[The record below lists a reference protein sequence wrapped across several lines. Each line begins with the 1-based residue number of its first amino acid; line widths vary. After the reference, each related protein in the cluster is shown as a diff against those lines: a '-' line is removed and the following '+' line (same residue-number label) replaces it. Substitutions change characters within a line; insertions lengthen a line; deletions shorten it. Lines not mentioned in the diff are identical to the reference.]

1 MFGLNST
8 SKLFVRTFFL
18 PDNNHSLLYFLK
30 VFIYENHRRCICQF
44 LSTFAVMLKTINIL
58 NKRARF
64 DYEVIET
71 FTAGIV
77 LTGTEIKTIRLGK
90 AQITESFCEFNE
102 ANELFAINTSIEEYA
117 FGNQFNH
124 KARTERKLLLN
135 KRELK
140 NLRRSVETKGLTIV
154 PLKLFTNEKGMAKLE
169 IGLCKGKKTYDK
181 RESLKEQ
188 DTKRDLDRIKKAY
201 K

>member
-1 MFGLNST
+1 M
-8 SKLFVRTFFL
+8 
-18 PDNNHSLLYFLK
+18 
-30 VFIYENHRRCICQF
+30 Q
-44 LSTFAVMLKTINIL
+44 KTVNIL

-64 DYEVIET
+64 DYEIIEK

-77 LTGTEIKTIRLGK
+77 LAGTEIKSIRLGK
-90 AQITESFCEFNE
+90 ANITESFCEFSGT
-102 ANELFAINTSIEEYA
+102 ELFAINTYIEEYA
-117 FGNQFNH
+117 YGNQFNH
-124 KARTERKLLLN
+124 KSRSERKLLLN

-140 NLRRSVETKGLTIV
+140 GLARSVQAKGLTII

-188 DTKRDLDRIKKAY
+188 DTKRDLDRIKKSF
-201 K
+201 